1 MGLIAR
7 PTAGLVDFAS
17 GSFDA
22 VKRAT
27 ELSEEVNRLRP
38 PRALHGDGVLRPFC
52 LREAEGNKLLKYV
65 QLKRNTNQLL
75 NAILKKLS
83 NPFRAG
89 KSKRVN
95 TLPAMF
101 LHITKSSSKSVKC
114 CCCPIIA

>member
-1 MGLIAR
+1 MTGVISQPISGARTDGTAGFFKGLGKGAVGLIAR

-52 LREAEGNKLLKYV
+52 LREAEGNKLLK
-65 QLKRNTNQLL
+65 
-75 NAILKKLS
+75 
-83 NPFRAG
+83 
-89 KSKRVN
+89 
-95 TLPAMF
+95 
-101 LHITKSSSKSVKC
+101 
-114 CCCPIIA
+114 